1 VTDRQ
6 LRATIGLLAL
16 AGTALAAYL
25 VFVHYS
31 GRPVTCS
38 FGGCE
43 TVHRSKYSEVL
54 GVPVALLGL
63 GAYVAILA
71 LSLWCSEAARAAGLA
86 IALSG
91 VLFGAYLL
99 YAQVVVIEALCEWCL
114 LSDALLSVIA
124 ALSLLRLLTK
134 GAPAPPGVPARART

>member
-6 LRATIGLLAL
+6 RRAAIGLLAL

-31 GRPVTCS
+31 GRPVACS

-43 TVHRSKYSEVL
+43 TVQRSKYSEVL

-63 GAYVAILA
+63 GAYVAILG
-71 LSLWCSEAARAAGLA
+71 LSLSCSEAARAAGLA
-86 IALSG
+86 IALAG

-99 YAQVVVIEALCEWCL
+99 YAQVVVIEALCGWCV
-114 LSDALLSVIA
+114 LSDAVLSMIA
-124 ALSLLRLLTK
+124 ALSLFRLLTN

>member
-6 LRATIGLLAL
+6 LRAGIGLLAL

-31 GRPVTCS
+31 GRPVACS

-43 TVHRSKYSEVL
+43 TVQQSKYSEVL

-63 GAYVAILA
+63 GAYLAILG
-71 LSLWCSEAARAAGLA
+71 LSLSGSDAARAGGLT
-86 IALSG
+86 IALAG

-99 YAQVVVIEALCEWCL
+99 YAQVVVIEALCEWCV
-114 LSDALLSVIA
+114 LSDAVLSVIA
-124 ALSLLRLLTK
+124 ALSLLRLTK